1 MPNLPRRWNKSSL
14 IRVLTLKS
22 LDNSII
28 FSIFASITV
37 AAKSSSKIE
46 VTEIKHHDGYD
57 EVTFNDGS
65 YGFFFED
72 GTYTTR

>member
-1 MPNLPRRWNKSSL
+1 MKKFLFSL
-14 IRVLTLKS
+14 ALALS
-22 LDNSII
+22 LGVV
-28 FSIFASITV
+28 APQTV
-37 AAKSSSKIE
+37 AAKSKSKIE

-72 GTYTTR
+72 GVMKALCRLLSLSSSWWQW

>member
-1 MPNLPRRWNKSSL
+1 MKKILFSL
-14 IRVLTLKS
+14 ALALS
-22 LDNSII
+22 LGVV
-28 FSIFASITV
+28 APQTV

-46 VTEIKHHDGYD
+46 VTEITHHDGYD

-72 GTYTTR
+72 GTYTIYIKKEGGK

>member
-1 MPNLPRRWNKSSL
+1 MK
-14 IRVLTLKS
+14 K
-22 LDNSII
+22 I
-28 FSIFASITV
+28 FSLALSLSLGVVTPQTV

>member
-1 MPNLPRRWNKSSL
+1 MKKFLFSL
-14 IRVLTLKS
+14 ALALS
-22 LDNSII
+22 LGVV
-28 FSIFASITV
+28 APQTV

-65 YGFFFED
+65 LGFFFEN
-72 GTYTTR
+72 GTYIETSAKPYPILYHSCF

>member
-1 MPNLPRRWNKSSL
+1 M
-14 IRVLTLKS
+14 
-22 LDNSII
+22 DNSII

>member
-1 MPNLPRRWNKSSL
+1 MKKILFSL
-14 IRVLTLKS
+14 ALALS
-22 LDNSII
+22 LGVV
-28 FSIFASITV
+28 APQTV

-57 EVTFNDGS
+57 EVTFSDGS

-72 GTYTTR
+72 GTYTIYIKKEGVK

>member
-1 MPNLPRRWNKSSL
+1 MK
-14 IRVLTLKS
+14 K
-22 LDNSII
+22 I
-28 FSIFASITV
+28 FSLALALSLGVVAQQTV
-37 AAKSSSKIE
+37 VAKSSSKIE

-72 GTYTTR
+72 GTYTTH

>member
-1 MPNLPRRWNKSSL
+1 MK
-14 IRVLTLKS
+14 K
-22 LDNSII
+22 I
-28 FSIFASITV
+28 FSFALALSLGVVAPQTV

-57 EVTFNDGS
+57 EVTFNDES

>member
-1 MPNLPRRWNKSSL
+1 MK
-14 IRVLTLKS
+14 K
-22 LDNSII
+22 I
-28 FSIFASITV
+28 FSLALALSLGVVAQQTV
-37 AAKSSSKIE
+37 VAKSSSKIE

-57 EVTFNDGS
+57 EVTFNDES

>member
-1 MPNLPRRWNKSSL
+1 MK
-14 IRVLTLKS
+14 K
-22 LDNSII
+22 I
-28 FSIFASITV
+28 FSLALALSLGVVAPQTV

-46 VTEIKHHDGYD
+46 VTGIKHHYGYD

>member
-1 MPNLPRRWNKSSL
+1 MK
-14 IRVLTLKS
+14 K
-22 LDNSII
+22 I
-28 FSIFASITV
+28 FSFALAPSLGVVAPQTV

-57 EVTFNDGS
+57 EVTFNDES